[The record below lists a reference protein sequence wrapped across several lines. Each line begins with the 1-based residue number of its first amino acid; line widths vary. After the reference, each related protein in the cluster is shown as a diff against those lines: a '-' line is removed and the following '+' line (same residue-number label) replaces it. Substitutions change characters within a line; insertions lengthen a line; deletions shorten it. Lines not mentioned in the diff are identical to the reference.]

1 MADIQEIIGA
11 LCPQAQFETVDDM
24 LLITVADENWHPLAK
39 ALKEELHYDYLTAIV
54 GMDWK
59 DSLGCIYYLTNTA
72 TQEMLHVKVATT
84 DRENPRLHTV
94 SDLWAVANYQE
105 REVYD
110 FFGIVFIN
118 HPDMRRFFLRND
130 WVGYP
135 LRKDYDDSPE
145 LNPLRLNP
153 EENEDDTFSLVEEA
167 DGTLKRIDKKVFGP
181 EEYVI
186 NVGPQHPST
195 HGVMRYRASIEGELV
210 KKIDVVSGY
219 IHRGIEKLC
228 EGMPYLST
236 LLYPERLDYMAA
248 HMNRHAVCLCIEK
261 ALGIEVPHRAELI
274 RMMMDELMRLSSHL
288 LSYGCLTM
296 DQGATT
302 AFFYGFRERELI
314 YDIFDKTCGA
324 RMSMSYSTIGGV
336 VKDVHPD
343 FIKDVRHLCAVMPEK
358 LKEYHKLFTGNVI
371 AVGRMKGVGILSK
384 EDAINYAITGPSGRA
399 SGVHCDV
406 RKCHPYSLYNEVE
419 FDEVLLE
426 SGDSMDRY
434 MVRMKEM
441 EQSVKILEQCCDML
455 EKEGIEGEY
464 CAKVPKMIKL
474 PAGHWYQ
481 QVEASRGAFGV
492 YIESDGDAKPFQK
505 PYRMHFQS
513 PCFNLV
519 GVVDLTCKDNLF
531 ADLISITASI
541 DYVIP
546 DIDR

>member
-1 MADIQEIIGA
+1 MADIQEKIGA

-358 LKEYHKLFTGNVI
+358 LKEYHKLFTGNLI

-426 SGDSMDRY
+426 GGDSMDRY